1 MERAATARRQCPRQ
15 ATWAIRPKR
24 HTRPP
29 GLRPERR
36 YRQTGRQA
44 IESGGGWLLADPKL
58 MEYETGKVRFGAGSP
73 AESLG
78 IKAIDV
84 SGAGCGTG

>member
-1 MERAATARRQCPRQ
+1 MR
-15 ATWAIRPKR
+15 
-24 HTRPP
+24 
-29 GLRPERR
+29 
-36 YRQTGRQA
+36 RQTGRQT

-58 MEYETGKVRFGAGSP
+58 IEYETGKVRFGAGSP

-84 SGAGCGTG
+84 SRAGCGAG